1 MVVLKNKESRIDEF
15 QRAAQSIVELF
26 QAGEQLTGEQ
36 EKTLVDTIHD
46 LQVEYDDW
54 MLTRQPLKEQSFPPH
69 DGA

>member
-1 MVVLKNKESRIDEF
+1 MVVLKDKESRIDEF

-26 QAGEQLTGEQ
+26 QAGEPLTGEQ

-69 DGA
+69 DGS